1 MKRGDT
7 MINFVNARKHYILA
21 LAILFVVVSLSGT
34 TYSLF
39 LKSDTTNTFN
49 YTTGLLDLQFTED
62 SPITLSSAFP
72 KIDSE
77 GMKQEPYTLTLKNTG
92 TLTYLF
98 NLKMLS
104 STVDNVIDSKYIKV
118 QVNNYLP
125 ETLYENNHEIVKNM
139 IIYPGEE
146 IQFKIR
152 IWLDITT
159 PNAELGKTF
168 TAKVAATGNSIYK
181 TLDSSGANHP
191 KMISDMIPIYY
202 DETSNIK
209 IADGSNTIETYNW
222 YNYDK
227 QMWANS
233 VMINNSN
240 KQIYDV
246 AGKNN
251 IKITDLKY
259 NNGNLIIE
267 DKYFTIPV
275 NYNLNSISNIIRI
288 KFDKLIDKSYIIT
301 NNKISYYYD
310 NKTKRFAFVN
320 GNQTVYSKEVN
331 LEENK
336 WYILG
341 YTYDTNNIN
350 FYLDGNKLSSAT
362 IPGTINNTNFLLGTD
377 ITNKNTSSVTIGDI
391 YMYSNILSD
400 KDIYDNYRTNINI
413 IYDNLLFG
421 YNEFT
426 PMTKK
431 EYYLSSPIGTTI
443 KKEDISSYYVWI
455 PRYKYKLWNV
465 TGEANVD
472 TYNAYKN
479 GIDIVFEKET
489 ASSGTIYCKDNL
501 CYSDSLNIT
510 QVTRNDNGKYYTH
523 PAFKNGDEEL
533 TGFWVN
539 KYEMTKSDNTALSNL
554 DLSTFYKNIKS
565 ISINN
570 NYHVIKNTEWGA
582 ITYLS
587 HSKYGLC
594 QNNKCQEM
602 KPNNT
607 TIKGNEIKDTTT
619 NNKYGVFDMAGSL
632 AEFTMSNYANQSKEL
647 SLSPNSFKNI
657 AIPNTDY
664 DLYYDNTFILGD
676 ATKEIILNDTSWYN
690 TKNNFLNTTNN
701 WLTRG
706 GIANQENTDI
716 FSYNATTDTPSEYLT
731 TRITIK

>member
-1 MKRGDT
+1 
-7 MINFVNARKHYILA
+7 MINFVSAKRHYILA

-62 SPITLSSAFP
+62 NPISLSSAFP

-77 GMKQEPYTLTLKNTG
+77 GMTQEPYTLTLKNTG

-104 STVDNVIDSKYIKV
+104 TTVDNVIDSKYIKV
-118 QVNNYLP
+118 QVNDYLP
-125 ETLYENNHEIVKNM
+125 ETLYESNQEIIKNM

-146 IQFKIR
+146 ITFKIR
-152 IWLDITT
+152 IWLDIST

-168 TAKVAATGNSIYK
+168 NAKVAATGNAIYK

-191 KMISDMIPIYY
+191 KLISDMIPIYY
-202 DETSNIK
+202 DDASNIK
-209 IADGSNTIETYNW
+209 IADSSNTINTYNW

-227 QMWANS
+227 QMWANT
-233 VMINNSN
+233 VIINNTD
-240 KQIYDV
+240 KQIYDIT
-246 AGKNN
+246 GKNN
-251 IKITDLKY
+251 IKTTDIKY
-259 NNGNLIIE
+259 NNDNIVIE
-267 DKYFTIPV
+267 DKYFTIPA
-275 NYNLNSISNIIRI
+275 NYNLLNISNIIRI

-310 NKTKRFAFVN
+310 NKTKRFAFTN

-336 WYILG
+336 WYIIG

-350 FYLDGNKLSSAT
+350 FYLDGIKLSSAT
-362 IPGTINNTNFLLGTD
+362 ITGTINNNNFLIGTN
-377 ITNKNTSSVTIGDI
+377 ITNDIVSNITIGDI
-391 YMYSNILSD
+391 YMYSDILTD
-400 KDIYDNYRTNINI
+400 KEINDNYKTNINI

-431 EYYLSSPIGTTI
+431 EYYLSRPIGTTI

-455 PRYKYKLWNV
+455 PRYKYKVWNV
-465 TGEANVD
+465 TGENQID
-472 TYNAYKN
+472 TYNAYNN
-479 GIDIVFEKET
+479 GINIEFENGT
-489 ASSGTIYCKDNL
+489 TSSGTIYCKENI
-501 CYSDSLNIT
+501 CYSDELNIT
-510 QVTRNDNGKYYTH
+510 QVTKGDNGKYYTH
-523 PAFKNGDEEL
+523 PAFRNGDEEL

-539 KYEMTKSDNTALSNL
+539 KYEYTKEDNTALSNT
-554 DLSTFYKNIKS
+554 DLSTFYKIIKNISKE
-565 ISINN
+565 N
-570 NYHVIKNTEWGA
+570 NYHIIKNTEWGA

-587 HSKYGLC
+587 HSKYGVC
-594 QNNKCQEM
+594 QNNKCQEI
-602 KPNNT
+602 KPNT
-607 TIKGNEIKDTTT
+607 TNIKGNESKDTTT
-619 NNKYGVFDMAGSL
+619 YNQYGVFDMSGSL

-647 SLSPNSFKNI
+647 SLSPNSFNNI

-664 DLYYDNTFILGD
+664 DLYFENKFILGD
-676 ATKEIILNDTSWYN
+676 ATKEISLNNSSWYN
-690 TKNNFLNTTNN
+690 TNNSFLNTTNN
-701 WLTRG
+701 WLIRG
-706 GIANQENTDI
+706 GIANQENTNI
-716 FSYNATTDTPSEYLT
+716 FSYNATTDTKNEYIT